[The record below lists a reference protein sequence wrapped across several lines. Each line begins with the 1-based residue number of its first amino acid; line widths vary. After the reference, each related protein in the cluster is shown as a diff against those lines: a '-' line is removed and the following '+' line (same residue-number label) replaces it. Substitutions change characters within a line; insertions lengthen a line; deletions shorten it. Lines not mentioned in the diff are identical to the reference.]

1 MSKHQPD
8 LEALLAHEASDANLT
23 YFAFVNGQLAP
34 PAPVAA
40 KRKGRRGAKKKPA
53 AAPPRALPL
62 PQVLAGRYRLERLL
76 GAGGM
81 GTVYRAR
88 DLLREQFGDPQP
100 CVALKLMS
108 EALAAAPDAN
118 ALLFSEFALTRHVAQ
133 PHVVQMYN
141 FELDSQ
147 SQRAFFTMELLGGP
161 ALDKLLCEQP
171 LGLHGQALNAIVLP
185 LLEAL
190 AGCHARGVFHGDLKP
205 SNVML
210 ADDGVRLFD
219 FGLGQANADALAGLA
234 HLSRE
239 RFNAWTPGYAAPELL
254 EQGTLSAAADVYAVA
269 CLIYELASGRHP
281 YRRLPSTQARTE
293 QLERTLSRPPNLPAQ
308 CWPALRNA
316 LAFDPARRT
325 VSARQLHAAMGARQG
340 FFQRA
345 LSRCKRGLGM
355 PTS

>member
-8 LEALLAHEASDANLT
+8 LEALLATEARDANLT

-34 PAPVAA
+34 PAPVVA
-40 KRKGRRGAKKKPA
+40 KRKGRRGGRKKAP
-53 AAPPRALPL
+53 AAPPPAPLLPL
-62 PQVLAGRYRLERLL
+62 PHLLAGRYRLERLL

-88 DLLREQFGDPQP
+88 DLVREQFGDPQP

-108 EALAAAPDAN
+108 DALATSPDAN
-118 ALLFSEFALTRHVAQ
+118 ALLFSEFALTRHVAH
-133 PHVVQMYN
+133 PHVVRLYS
-141 FELDSQ
+141 FEIDRP
-147 SQRAFFTMELLGGP
+147 SQRAFITMELLRGP

-171 LGLHGQALNAIVLP
+171 TGLHGEALSRIVLP

-190 AGCHARGVFHGDLKP
+190 ACCHARGVFHGDLKP

-219 FGLGQANADALAGLA
+219 FGLGQAEAGVLTGLA

-269 CLIYELASGRHP
+269 CLIYELASGKHP

-293 QLERTLSRPPNLPAQ
+293 QLERTLSRPPQLAVH
-308 CWPALRNA
+308 CWPALKNA
-316 LAFDPARRT
+316 LALDPCRRT
-325 VSARQLHAAMGARQG
+325 VTALQLHEAFKGKKG
-340 FFQRA
+340 IVQRVV
-345 LSRCKRGLGM
+345 SRFKR
-355 PTS
+355 